1 MSRNVGSGRQDE
13 GGAQGNCAH
22 ATLTIWVG
30 VGRSRDV
37 LYNNVRA
44 KLRTMPH
51 IGKQTNQKAHLNT
64 VFLQGMMPRVRIALG
79 YCSKMGVKTEGNK
92 GNIDVDVWEFLHFTS
107 LHLTRKSKSLEDWAQ
122 IRDSQRLENDVRIE
136 CFRYEKGVFGE
147 NSSDIVE
154 KSA

>member
-1 MSRNVGSGRQDE
+1 
-13 GGAQGNCAH
+13 
-22 ATLTIWVG
+22 
-30 VGRSRDV
+30 
-37 LYNNVRA
+37 
-44 KLRTMPH
+44 
-51 IGKQTNQKAHLNT
+51 
-64 VFLQGMMPRVRIALG
+64 MPRVRIALG

-122 IRDSQRLENDVRIE
+122 LRDSQRLENDVRIE
-136 CFRYEKGVFGE
+136 CFRYEKVFFGE

>member
-1 MSRNVGSGRQDE
+1 
-13 GGAQGNCAH
+13 
-22 ATLTIWVG
+22 
-30 VGRSRDV
+30 
-37 LYNNVRA
+37 
-44 KLRTMPH
+44 MPH

-79 YCSKMGVKTEGNK
+79 YYSKMGVKTEGYK
-92 GNIDVDVWEFLHFTS
+92 GNIDVEVWEFLHFTS

-122 IRDSQRLENDVRIE
+122 LRDSQRLENDVRIE
-136 CFRYEKGVFGE
+136 CFRYEKVFFGE

>member
-1 MSRNVGSGRQDE
+1 
-13 GGAQGNCAH
+13 
-22 ATLTIWVG
+22 
-30 VGRSRDV
+30 
-37 LYNNVRA
+37 
-44 KLRTMPH
+44 MPH

-64 VFLQGMMPRVRIALG
+64 VFLHGTMPRVRIALG

-92 GNIDVDVWEFLHFTS
+92 GNIDVVVREVLHFTS

-122 IRDSQRLENDVRIE
+122 LRDSQRLENDVRIE
-136 CFRYEKGVFGE
+136 CFRYEKGVFRE

>member
-1 MSRNVGSGRQDE
+1 M
-13 GGAQGNCAH
+13 
-22 ATLTIWVG
+22 
-30 VGRSRDV
+30 
-37 LYNNVRA
+37 RA

-79 YCSKMGVKTEGNK
+79 YCSKMGVKTERNK
-92 GNIDVDVWEFLHFTS
+92 GNIDVEVREVLHFTS
-107 LHLTRKSKSLEDWAQ
+107 LHLTRKSKSLEEWAQ
-122 IRDSQRLENDVRIE
+122 LRDSQRLENDVRIE